1 LSLQA
6 IKLLPKP
13 NKAAIIIEMNMKN
26 EYTKKER
33 ANLNAKHQ
41 WGQRMSFLKAIHR
54 ELEPKKAALEEA
66 RKFIGI
72 AN

>member
-1 LSLQA
+1 M
-6 IKLLPKP
+6 I
-13 NKAAIIIEMNMKN
+13 MKI

-41 WGQRMSFLKAIHR
+41 WGQKMSFLKAIHR
-54 ELEPKKAALEEA
+54 ELQPKKELLEEA

>member
-1 LSLQA
+1 M
-6 IKLLPKP
+6 I
-13 NKAAIIIEMNMKN
+13 MKI

-41 WGQRMSFLKAIHR
+41 WGQKMSFLKAIHR
-54 ELEPKKAALEEA
+54 ELQPKKDLMEEA

-72 AN
+72 ANWYPIYY

>member
-1 LSLQA
+1 M
-6 IKLLPKP
+6 I
-13 NKAAIIIEMNMKN
+13 MKN

-54 ELEPKKAALEEA
+54 ELEPKKALMEEA